1 MPLQPPNPDFLA
13 KAPSP
18 SGNSPDPS
26 TGRHRE
32 GSAVRRRRSGW
43 RLPVGVTG
51 LVMLML
57 AMLFGV
63 PELLV

>member
-13 KAPSP
+13 KAPGP
-18 SGNSPDPS
+18 SENSPDPS
-26 TGRHRE
+26 SGRHRE
-32 GSAVRRRRSGW
+32 GSAARRRSGW
-43 RLPVGVTG
+43 RLPAGVAG

>member
-13 KAPSP
+13 KAPGPEEKSSP
-18 SGNSPDPS
+18 
-26 TGRHRE
+26 
-32 GSAVRRRRSGW
+32 RRSRRSGW
-43 RLPVGVTG
+43 RLPMGVTG